1 MVMCFHFVF
10 NLQMLMS
17 VQKIHR
23 HVGVIQDALT
33 HLAATT
39 VSANTDSVTVQKMLT
54 SHRDSA

>member
-10 NLQMLMS
+10 NLQILMS

-33 HLAATT
+33 QLAATT
-39 VSANTDSVTVQKMLT
+39 VSANMDSFTVQKRLT
-54 SHRDSA
+54 SQRDSA